1 MNFIIDNRELHLLDY
16 FKSQNV
22 NFSSSSLNLG
32 DFLFEDKNQ
41 TLLIERKTWNDLHSS
56 IMDGRFREQRSRLL
70 SWRNENKK
78 IMYIIEGK
86 KTQYEKE
93 YWTVV
98 RLMLSYDIPVFFTEN
113 IESTGK
119 FLTELCEKNS
129 LENIIKPRSVECDQV
144 ESRVKTLQKKN
155 YTSAK
160 LFFDTMLVSIK
171 GISYNMIKNLP
182 FMSFYDF
189 FQQYHTDNVKWS
201 ESLYNAK
208 YTTPAGKESKIKPTI
223 VKKILENMGIHSLQ

>member
-1 MNFIIDNRELHLLDY
+1 MDFIIDNRELYLLDY
-16 FKSQNV
+16 FKSQDI

-41 TLLIERKTWNDLHSS
+41 TLLIERKTWNDLHAS

-70 SWRNENKK
+70 SWRTENKK

-86 KTQYEKE
+86 RTQYEKE

-113 IESTGK
+113 IEATGK
-119 FLTELCEKNS
+119 FLTDIHEKKS
-129 LENIIKPRSVECDQV
+129 LENIIKPRTVECDQV
-144 ESRVKTLQKKN
+144 ESRVKALQKKN

-189 FQQYHTDNVKWS
+189 FHQYHTNLEKWN

-208 YTTPAGKESKIKPTI
+208 YTTASGKESTIKPTVI
-223 VKKILENMGIHSLQ
+223 KKILENLGIQSLE